1 MQFTEQSP
9 IETGFAEIFAR
20 EIAPRLDELEAQR
33 QALSRKGWLW
43 FAVVVAV
50 FVGIAAVAW
59 PALGGFGAVFFLIF
73 GAIAGLIARGLQGNK
88 WTGAVAETVMPHV
101 CAFLGETRYDRSAA
115 TRFPLDR
122 VESIGLIGSHDSAR
136 LEDQVVGRWQGVDY
150 TLVEARLTRSSNSK
164 DKKTSDTVFSGLL
177 FRIGLPHPAPTRIVI
192 LRNYGR
198 TLNAV
203 AGFLSRG
210 KGRGLP
216 RVDTGHAG
224 FEKDFELHAA
234 DPDAALD
241 YLPAAFLDNLVA
253 IGETESDKGT
263 KGMRA
268 AFDGEDFWLALD
280 RTKPF
285 MEMASL
291 GKPVSNITED
301 LHRVFDDMAL
311 IRRIIEW
318 LRA

>member
-1 MQFTEQSP
+1 MQFIEQSP
-9 IETGFAEIFAR
+9 IEAGFSEIFSR
-20 EIAPRLDELEAQR
+20 EIAPRLDELESQR
-33 QALSRKGWLW
+33 QALSRRGWMW
-43 FAVVVAV
+43 FAVVTAV
-50 FVGIAAVAW
+50 FAGIAVLLY
-59 PALGGFGAVFFLIF
+59 PTLGGFGVVFFMIF
-73 GAIAGLIARGLQGNK
+73 GAIAGLIARGIQGNK

-101 CAFLGETRYDRSAA
+101 CAFLGETRYDRTAA

-122 VESIGLIGSHDSAR
+122 VESIGLVGSHDSAR

-164 DKKTSDTVFSGLL
+164 DSSSSDTVFSGLL

-203 AGFLSRG
+203 AGFLSFG
-210 KGRGLP
+210 KGRGMP
-216 RVDTGHAG
+216 RVETGHAA

-234 DPDAALD
+234 EPDGVLD
-241 YLPAAFLDNLVA
+241 YLPPAFLDNLVA

-268 AFDGEDFWLALD
+268 AFDGDDFWLALD

-285 MEMASL
+285 MEMARL
-291 GKPVSNITED
+291 GKPVSSITED

-311 IRRIIEW
+311 IRRIIDR
-318 LRA
+318 LKA